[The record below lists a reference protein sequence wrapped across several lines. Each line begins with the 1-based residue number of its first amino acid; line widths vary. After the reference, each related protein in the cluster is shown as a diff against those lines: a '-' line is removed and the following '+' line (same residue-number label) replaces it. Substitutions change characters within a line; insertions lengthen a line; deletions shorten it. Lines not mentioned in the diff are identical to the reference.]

1 MIPTLASEVGLGHGA
16 CASVPL
22 DLLHTLNRS
31 RSAHVGKEAA
41 EDFVGMA
48 GRELVLQ
55 RLAC

>member
-1 MIPTLASEVGLGHGA
+1 MTPSLASQVVLGHGA
-16 CASVPL
+16 RASVPR
-22 DLLHTLNRS
+22 DLLQTLNRS

>member
-1 MIPTLASEVGLGHGA
+1 MTPTLASEVGKGHVA
-16 CASVPL
+16 RAPVPL

-48 GRELVLQ
+48 GRKLVLQ
-55 RLAC
+55 CLAC